1 MEKETIIAFLN
12 DHWDE
17 FVSILADTNRHDGKE
32 IRMEQFP
39 DHIREFT
46 AALSTLVA
54 SYQTQCENTQTEQEV
69 HQDAMSAD
77 WVPDAAFECCD
88 ADNRGLLE
96 KAQNFR
102 RYGLPH
108 DAHTARSIIIQN
120 GLFVV
125 QPQQNRNK
133 LNTAF
138 KNLVDSVL

>member
-17 FVSILADTNRHDGKE
+17 FVSVLADTNRHDGKE

-69 HQDAMSAD
+69 HPDAMSAD

-88 ADNRGLLE
+88 ADNRGL
-96 KAQNFR
+96 FR
-102 RYGLPH
+102 MMRIRLVPLSYRTVFL
-108 DAHTARSIIIQN
+108 S
-120 GLFVV
+120 FS
-125 QPQQNRNK
+125 RNK
-133 LNTAF
+133 IG
-138 KNLVDSVL
+138 KN